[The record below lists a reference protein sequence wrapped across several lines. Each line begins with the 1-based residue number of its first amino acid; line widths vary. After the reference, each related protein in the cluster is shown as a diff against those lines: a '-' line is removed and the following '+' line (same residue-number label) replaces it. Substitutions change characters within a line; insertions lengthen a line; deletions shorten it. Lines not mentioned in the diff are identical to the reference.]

1 MEIKIWSLY
10 VFLFMGV
17 ITAGCTK
24 ENSDKIKESNELTN
38 DELPNIAP
46 HPKKLLEK
54 LPNIPVG
61 KMKLK
66 K

>member
-17 ITAGCTK
+17 ITTGCTK
-24 ENSDKIKESNELTN
+24 ENPDKIKESNELTN

-46 HPKKLLEK
+46 HPKKAFRK
-54 LPNIPVG
+54 VAKYPG
-61 KMKLK
+61 
-66 K
+66 